1 MERKLCVPRGGLPQP
16 KCVPLPGAPHQ
27 EPRAHTPCTHLQSLG
42 IPELRQ
48 EGPTRCE
55 AKAESSLQTK
65 AMGCPFLLSEKA
77 RGSPPSSP
85 LLPSPTL
92 STWYAKLEEWVL
104 SLLSVLLSTGS
115 FHALPA
121 HLLIRLLRV
130 LSMLHTACYSS
141 PSPTAASENCPLQLG
156 PSSSSPAFQ
165 KNQQS
170 CPTSQGQ
177 PGTCRHTA

>member
-1 MERKLCVPRGGLPQP
+1 M
-16 KCVPLPGAPHQ
+16 
-27 EPRAHTPCTHLQSLG
+27 LQSLG
-42 IPELRQ
+42 IPEPQQ

-77 RGSPPSSP
+77 RGSPPSSL

-104 SLLSVLLSTGS
+104 SLISVLLSTGS
-115 FHALPA
+115 FPGTSSPSADKAFESSQHAP
-121 HLLIRLLRV
+121 HCLLL
-130 LSMLHTACYSS
+130 A